1 MTLFD
6 GTFARGGAALAVS
19 DDAWFRALLDVE
31 AALARAA
38 ARVGL
43 VPATAADAVTAAC
56 AHPERLDLA
65 TVVARAAD
73 AGNPVPP
80 LVRVL
85 QDAVGERDAVAVH
98 VGATSQDVLDT
109 ALLLLARNAVAA
121 VDADL
126 AAAAET
132 AAGLARTHRD
142 DVVAGRTLMQQ
153 ALPTT
158 FGLKAAGW
166 LAGLDGARLRLAE
179 VVAALPVQYGG
190 AVGTLAASGGAG
202 VALRA
207 ALAEELGLAG
217 TAVPWHT
224 VRLPMADLA
233 GALGAAAGVVATVAV
248 DVVLLAQTEVAEVA
262 EVGEGPGS
270 QQRGGSSAMPHKR
283 NPVAAISARACA
295 RRAPGLVATLLSA
308 MEQEH
313 ERAAGAW
320 HSEWPTLTELL
331 TTVGSAASW
340 LAESLRGLRPD
351 PARMAATAAA
361 AAEGPLAGALAEALS
376 PALGKGAAHDAAAA
390 AVREARDSERPLA
403 EVVAARTDVDV
414 RAVLAAGAP
423 DVGEAGVQVDAAL
436 AEHASLTTG
445 SGASQRGTSEE
456 RTEPRSQADE
466 DRLTKGSS

>member
-1 MTLFD
+1 MSLLS
-6 GTFARGGAALAVS
+6 GTFARGRAATAVS
-19 DDAWFRALLDVE
+19 DDAWFRALLAVE

-38 ARVGL
+38 ARTGL
-43 VPATAADAVTAAC
+43 VPTTAADAVTTAC

-109 ALLLLARNAVAA
+109 ALLLMARDAIAA

-126 AAAAET
+126 AAAAATVAE
-132 AAGLARTHRD
+132 LARTHRD
-142 DVVAGRTLMQQ
+142 DVLPGRTLLQQ

-179 VVAALPVQYGG
+179 VVAELPVQYGG

-202 VALRA
+202 VAVRA
-207 ALAEELGLAG
+207 ALAEELQLTS
-217 TAVPWHT
+217 TAVPWFT
-224 VRLPMADLA
+224 VRLPVADLA

-262 EVGEGPGS
+262 EVGEG
-270 QQRGGSSAMPHKR
+270 RGGSSAMPHKR
-283 NPVAAISARACA
+283 NPVAAVSARACA

-320 HSEWPTLTELL
+320 HSEWPALTELL

-361 AAEGPLAGALAEALS
+361 AAEGPLAGALAAALT
-376 PALGKGAAHDAAAA
+376 PTLGKGAAHDAAAA
-390 AVREARDSERPLA
+390 AVREARDTGRPLT
-403 EVVAARTDVDV
+403 EVVAARSDVDV
-414 RAVLAAGAP
+414 RAVLAAGRP
-423 DVGEAGVQVDAAL
+423 DVGEAGAQVDAAL
-436 AEHASLTTG
+436 AEHAALTEG
-445 SGASQRGTSEE
+445 E
-456 RTEPRSQADE
+456 
-466 DRLTKGSS
+466 K

>member
-1 MTLFD
+1 MSLLS
-6 GTFARGGAALAVS
+6 GTFARGGAATAVS
-19 DDAWFRALLDVE
+19 DDAWFRALLAVE

-38 ARVGL
+38 ARTGL
-43 VPATAADAVTAAC
+43 VPTTAADAVTAAC
-56 AHPERLDLA
+56 ALPGRLDLA

-80 LVRVL
+80 LVRAL

-109 ALLLLARNAVAA
+109 ALLLMARDAIAA

-132 AAGLARTHRD
+132 VAGLARTHRD
-142 DVVAGRTLMQQ
+142 DVLAGRTLLQQ

-179 VVAALPVQYGG
+179 VVAELPVQYGG

-207 ALAEELGLAG
+207 ALAEELQLTS
-217 TAVPWHT
+217 TAVPWFT
-224 VRLPMADLA
+224 VRLPVADLA

-262 EVGEGPGS
+262 EVGEG
-270 QQRGGSSAMPHKR
+270 RGGSSAMPHKR

-361 AAEGPLAGALAEALS
+361 AAEGPLAGALAEALV
-376 PALGKGAAHDAAAA
+376 PTLGKGAAHDAAAA
-390 AVREARDSERPLA
+390 AVREARDTGRPLA

-414 RAVLAAGAP
+414 RAVLAAGRP
-423 DVGEAGVQVDAAL
+423 DVGEAGAQVDAAL
-436 AEHASLTTG
+436 AEHAALREG
-445 SGASQRGTSEE
+445 E
-456 RTEPRSQADE
+456 
-466 DRLTKGSS
+466 K